1 MKLNLFLIFLVLI
14 SCEIDYNNEKKI
26 TFNPIAKVENK
37 FLYMDDLIQLENNSD
52 SIKFMTK
59 QINDWIKKEI
69 ILLHAYNNV
78 NDRNLIDK
86 KLKKYEDDLILYQ
99 YENELLSNNINFLIS
114 DSSIIKYYNENIK
127 DFILG
132 SKIVR
137 CLYTKIP
144 LDAPDLIKF
153 KTLLKRYPESN
164 INDIKS
170 YSFQFAEQYFLDDS
184 IWLDFEDLIINTPF
198 VELNQEFSYLL
209 ENKLLE
215 NQDNEFH
222 YFIKIIDY
230 KTPGDISPISFE
242 YDIIKAI
249 LLNDRKKELLN
260 KLQDSIYLKFI
271 DQVEYEI
278 Y

>member
-1 MKLNLFLIFLVLI
+1 MKINLFLIFLILT
-14 SCEIDYNNEKKI
+14 SCKIDYKNEQEI
-26 TFNPIAKVENK
+26 QSNPIAKVENK
-37 FLYMDDLIQLENNSD
+37 FLYKEDLIKFDNNSD
-52 SIKFMTK
+52 SIKLKAK

-69 ILLHAYNNV
+69 ILLHAYNNI
-78 NDRNLIDK
+78 NDRNFIDK

-99 YENELLSNNINFLIS
+99 YENELLLNNINYSIS
-114 DSSIIKYYNENIK
+114 DSAISKYYTENIK
-127 DFILG
+127 DFLLG

-144 LDAPDLIKF
+144 LDAPDIIKF
-153 KTLLKRYPESN
+153 KTLIKRYPESD

-170 YSFQFAEQYFLDDS
+170 YSFQFADQYFLDDS
-184 IWLDFEDLIINTPF
+184 IWLDFEELIINTPF
-198 VELNQEFSYLL
+198 IELDQESSYLL
-209 ENKLLE
+209 ENKFLE
-215 NQDNEFH
+215 NKDDQFH
-222 YFIKIIDY
+222 YFIKIIDF
-230 KTPGDISPISFE
+230 KKPGDISPISFE

>member
-1 MKLNLFLIFLVLI
+1 MKINFFLIFLILT
-14 SCEIDYNNEKKI
+14 SCKIDYKNEEEIKS
-26 TFNPIAKVENK
+26 NPIAKVENK
-37 FLYMDDLIQLENNSD
+37 FLYKEDLIQFENNSD
-52 SIKFMTK
+52 SIKIRAK

-69 ILLHAYNNV
+69 ILLHAYNNI
-78 NDRNLIDK
+78 NNRNFIDK

-99 YENELLSNNINFLIS
+99 YENELLLNNINYSIS
-114 DSSIIKYYNENIK
+114 DSAISKYYTENIK
-127 DFILG
+127 DFLLG

-144 LDAPDLIKF
+144 LDAPDIIKF
-153 KTLLKRYPESN
+153 KTLIKRYPESD

-198 VELNQEFSYLL
+198 IELDQESSYLL
-209 ENKLLE
+209 KNKFLENKDD
-215 NQDNEFH
+215 QFH
-222 YFIKIIDY
+222 YFIKIIDF
-230 KTPGDISPISFE
+230 KKPGDISPISFE

>member
-1 MKLNLFLIFLVLI
+1 MKINLFLIFLILT
-14 SCEIDYNNEKKI
+14 SCKIDYKNEEEIKS
-26 TFNPIAKVENK
+26 NPIAKVENK
-37 FLYMDDLIQLENNSD
+37 FLYNEDLIQFENNSD
-52 SIKFMTK
+52 SIKIRAK

-69 ILLHAYNNV
+69 ILLHAYNNI
-78 NDRNLIDK
+78 NNRNFIDK

-99 YENELLSNNINFLIS
+99 YENELLLNNINYSIS
-114 DSSIIKYYNENIK
+114 DSAISKYYTENIK
-127 DFILG
+127 DFLLG

-144 LDAPDLIKF
+144 LDAPDIIKF
-153 KTLLKRYPESN
+153 KTLIKRYPESD
-164 INDIKS
+164 INNIKS

-184 IWLDFEDLIINTPF
+184 IWLDFEELIINTPF
-198 VELNQEFSYLL
+198 IELDQESSYLL
-209 ENKLLE
+209 KNKFLENKDD
-215 NQDNEFH
+215 QFH
-222 YFIKIIDY
+222 YFIKIIDF
-230 KTPGDISPISFE
+230 KKPGDISPISFE

-271 DQVEYEI
+271 DQVEYEN

>member
-1 MKLNLFLIFLVLI
+1 MKINLFLIFLILT
-14 SCEIDYNNEKKI
+14 SCKIDYKNEQEI
-26 TFNPIAKVENK
+26 QSNPIAKVENK
-37 FLYMDDLIQLENNSD
+37 FLYKEDLIQFENNSD
-52 SIKFMTK
+52 SIKIRAK

-69 ILLHAYNNV
+69 ILLHAYNNI
-78 NDRNLIDK
+78 NNRNFIDK

-99 YENELLSNNINFLIS
+99 YENELLLNNINYSIS
-114 DSSIIKYYNENIK
+114 DSAISKYYTENIK
-127 DFILG
+127 DFLLG

-144 LDAPDLIKF
+144 LDAPDIIKF
-153 KTLLKRYPESN
+153 KTLIKRYPESD

-184 IWLDFEDLIINTPF
+184 IWLDFEELIINTPF
-198 VELNQEFSYLL
+198 IELDKESSYLL
-209 ENKLLE
+209 KNKFLENKDD
-215 NQDNEFH
+215 QFH
-222 YFIKIIDY
+222 YFIKIIDF
-230 KTPGDISPISFE
+230 KKPGDISPISFE

>member
-1 MKLNLFLIFLVLI
+1 MKPNFFMFFLILI
-14 SCEIDYNNEKKI
+14 SCKIDSKKEEEIKS
-26 TFNPIAKVENK
+26 NPLAKVENN
-37 FLYMDDLIQLENNSD
+37 FLYLDDLIIPDNKYD
-52 SIKFMTK
+52 SSKFVAK
-59 QINDWIKKEI
+59 QINDWIKNEI
-69 ILLHAYNNV
+69 ILLHAYNNI
-78 NDRNLIDK
+78 NDRIFIDK

-99 YENELLSNNINFLIS
+99 YENELLSNNVNFIIS
-114 DSSIIKYYNENIK
+114 DLEISKYYNENIK

-144 LDAPDLIKF
+144 LGAPEIINFKKLI
-153 KTLLKRYPESN
+153 KRYPQSN

-184 IWLDFEDLIINTPF
+184 VWLDFDDLIINTPF
-198 VELNQEFSYLL
+198 IELDNGFSYLI
-209 ENKLLE
+209 NNRFLE
-215 NQDNEFH
+215 NQDDMFY

-249 LLNDRKKELLN
+249 LLNDKKKELLN

-271 DQVEYEI
+271 DQVDYEV

>member
-1 MKLNLFLIFLVLI
+1 MKINLFLIFLILT
-14 SCEIDYNNEKKI
+14 SCKIDYKNEQEI
-26 TFNPIAKVENK
+26 QSNPIAKVENK
-37 FLYMDDLIQLENNSD
+37 FLYKEDLIQFENNSD
-52 SIKFMTK
+52 SIKIRAK

-69 ILLHAYNNV
+69 ILLHAYNNI
-78 NDRNLIDK
+78 NNRNFIDK

-99 YENELLSNNINFLIS
+99 YENELLLNNINYSIS
-114 DSSIIKYYNENIK
+114 DSAISKYYTENIK
-127 DFILG
+127 DFLLG

-144 LDAPDLIKF
+144 LDAPDIIKF
-153 KTLLKRYPESN
+153 KTLIKRYPESD

-184 IWLDFEDLIINTPF
+184 IWLDFEELIINTPF
-198 VELNQEFSYLL
+198 IELDQESSYLL
-209 ENKLLE
+209 KNKFLENKDD
-215 NQDNEFH
+215 QFH
-222 YFIKIIDY
+222 YFIKIIDF
-230 KTPGDISPISFE
+230 KKPGDISPISFE

>member
-1 MKLNLFLIFLVLI
+1 MKLNYYIFFLVLI
-14 SCEIDYNNEKKI
+14 SCKIDYKNKEKI
-26 TFNPIAKVENK
+26 TSNPVAKVEDK
-37 FLYMDDLIQLENNSD
+37 FLYLDDLIRSEADYD
-52 SIKFMTK
+52 SAKFISK
-59 QINDWIKKEI
+59 QINDWIKNEI

-78 NDRNLIDK
+78 NNRNFIDK

-99 YENELLSNNINFLIS
+99 YENELLSNNLNFIIS
-114 DSSIIKYYNENIK
+114 DIEITKYYDENVK

-144 LDAPDLIKF
+144 LGAPAIVDF
-153 KTLLKRYPESN
+153 KNLLKRYPESD

-170 YSFQFAEQYFLDDS
+170 YSFKFADQYFLDDS
-184 IWLDFEDLIINTPF
+184 IWLDFDDLIVNIPF
-198 VELNQEFSYLL
+198 IELDQGFSYLIN
-209 ENKLLE
+209 NKFLE
-215 NQDNEFH
+215 NQDDSFY

-230 KTPGDISPISFE
+230 KKPGDISPISFE

>member
-1 MKLNLFLIFLVLI
+1 MKINLFLIFLILT
-14 SCEIDYNNEKKI
+14 SCKIDYKNEEEIKS
-26 TFNPIAKVENK
+26 NPIAKVENK
-37 FLYMDDLIQLENNSD
+37 FLYKEDLIQFENNSD
-52 SIKFMTK
+52 SIKIRAK

-69 ILLHAYNNV
+69 ILLHAYNNI
-78 NDRNLIDK
+78 NNRNFIDK

-99 YENELLSNNINFLIS
+99 YENELLLNNINYSIS
-114 DSSIIKYYNENIK
+114 DSAISKYYTENIK
-127 DFILG
+127 DFLLG

-144 LDAPDLIKF
+144 LDAPDIIKF
-153 KTLLKRYPESN
+153 KTLIKRYPESD
-164 INDIKS
+164 INNIKS

-184 IWLDFEDLIINTPF
+184 IWLDFEELIINTPF
-198 VELNQEFSYLL
+198 IELDQESSYLL
-209 ENKLLE
+209 KNKFLENKDD
-215 NQDNEFH
+215 QFH
-222 YFIKIIDY
+222 YFIKIIDF
-230 KTPGDISPISFE
+230 KKPGDISPISFE

>member
-1 MKLNLFLIFLVLI
+1 MKLNLFLIFLILT
-14 SCEIDYNNEKKI
+14 SCKMDYENEEEMKS
-26 TFNPIAKVENK
+26 NPIAKVENK
-37 FLYMDDLIQLENNSD
+37 FLYKEDLIQFENNSD
-52 SIKFMTK
+52 SIKIRAK

-69 ILLHAYNNV
+69 ILLHAYNNI
-78 NDRNLIDK
+78 NDRNFIDK

-99 YENELLSNNINFLIS
+99 YQNELLLNNISYSIS
-114 DSSIIKYYNENIK
+114 DSAISKYYTENIK
-127 DFILG
+127 DFLLG

-144 LDAPDLIKF
+144 LDAPDIIKF
-153 KTLLKRYPESN
+153 KTLIKRYPESD
-164 INDIKS
+164 INNIKS

-184 IWLDFEDLIINTPF
+184 IWLDFEELIINTPF
-198 VELNQEFSYLL
+198 IELDQESSYLL
-209 ENKLLE
+209 KNKFLENKDD
-215 NQDNEFH
+215 QFH
-222 YFIKIIDY
+222 YFIKIIDF
-230 KTPGDISPISFE
+230 KKPGDISPISFE

>member
-1 MKLNLFLIFLVLI
+1 MKINLFLIFLILT
-14 SCEIDYNNEKKI
+14 SCKIDYKNEEEIKS
-26 TFNPIAKVENK
+26 NPIAKVENK
-37 FLYMDDLIQLENNSD
+37 FLYKEDLIQFDNNSD
-52 SIKFMTK
+52 SIKLKAK

-69 ILLHAYNNV
+69 ILLHAYNNI
-78 NDRNLIDK
+78 NNRNFIDK
-86 KLKKYEDDLILYQ
+86 KLKKYEDDLILYE
-99 YENELLSNNINFLIS
+99 YENELLLNNINYSIS
-114 DSSIIKYYNENIK
+114 DSAISKYYTENIK
-127 DFILG
+127 DFLLG

-144 LDAPDLIKF
+144 LDAPDIIKF
-153 KTLLKRYPESN
+153 KTLIKRYPESD

-198 VELNQEFSYLL
+198 IELDQESSYLL
-209 ENKLLE
+209 KNKFLENKDD
-215 NQDNEFH
+215 QFH
-222 YFIKIIDY
+222 YFIKIIDF
-230 KTPGDISPISFE
+230 KKPGDISPISFE

>member
-1 MKLNLFLIFLVLI
+1 MKLNLFLIFLVFI
-14 SCEIDYNNEKKI
+14 SCTIDYKKEKEIKS
-26 TFNPIAKVENK
+26 NPIAKVENK
-37 FLYMDDLIQLENNSD
+37 FLYMDDLIKFENNPD
-52 SIKFMTK
+52 SIQFMTK

-78 NDRNLIDK
+78 NDLNLIDK
-86 KLKKYEDDLILYQ
+86 KLKKYQDDLILYQ
-99 YENELLSNNINFLIS
+99 YENELLSNNVNFLIS
-114 DSSIIKYYNENIK
+114 DSAIIKYYNENIK

-137 CLYTKIP
+137 CLYAKIP

-153 KTLLKRYPESN
+153 KTLVKRYPESN

-184 IWLDFEDLIINTPF
+184 IWIDFEDLIINTPF
-198 VELNQEFSYLL
+198 IELNQEFSYLL
-209 ENKLLE
+209 NNKFLE
-215 NQDNEFH
+215 NQDDEFH

-249 LLNDRKKELLN
+249 LLNDRKKKLLN

>member
-1 MKLNLFLIFLVLI
+1 M
-14 SCEIDYNNEKKI
+14 
-26 TFNPIAKVENK
+26 
-37 FLYMDDLIQLENNSD
+37 
-52 SIKFMTK
+52 
-59 QINDWIKKEI
+59 
-69 ILLHAYNNV
+69 
-78 NDRNLIDK
+78 
-86 KLKKYEDDLILYQ
+86 ILYQ
-99 YENELLSNNINFLIS
+99 YENELLLNNISYSIS
-114 DSSIIKYYNENIK
+114 DSAISKYYTENIK
-127 DFILG
+127 DFLLG

-144 LDAPDLIKF
+144 LDAPDIIKF
-153 KTLLKRYPESN
+153 KTLIKRYPESD

-170 YSFQFAEQYFLDDS
+170 YSFQFAELYFLDDS

-198 VELNQEFSYLL
+198 IELNQEFSYLL
-209 ENKLLE
+209 NNKLLE
-215 NQDNEFH
+215 NQDDEFR

-271 DQVEYEI
+271 DQVQYEI

>member
-1 MKLNLFLIFLVLI
+1 MKLNLFLIFLVFI
-14 SCEIDYNNEKKI
+14 SCTIDYKKEKEIKS
-26 TFNPIAKVENK
+26 NPIAKVENK
-37 FLYMDDLIQLENNSD
+37 FLYMDDLIKFENNPD
-52 SIKFMTK
+52 SIQFVTK

-78 NDRNLIDK
+78 NDLNLIDK
-86 KLKKYEDDLILYQ
+86 KLKKYQDDLILYQ
-99 YENELLSNNINFLIS
+99 YENELLSNNVNFLIS
-114 DSSIIKYYNENIK
+114 DSAIIKYYNENIK

-137 CLYTKIP
+137 CLYAKIP

-153 KTLLKRYPESN
+153 KTLVKRYPESN

-184 IWLDFEDLIINTPF
+184 IWIDFEDLIINTPF
-198 VELNQEFSYLL
+198 IELNQEFSYLL
-209 ENKLLE
+209 NNKFLE
-215 NQDNEFH
+215 NQDDEFH

-249 LLNDRKKELLN
+249 LLNDRKKKLLN

>member
-1 MKLNLFLIFLVLI
+1 MKINLFLIFLILT
-14 SCEIDYNNEKKI
+14 SCKIDYKNEEEIKS
-26 TFNPIAKVENK
+26 NPIAKVENK
-37 FLYMDDLIQLENNSD
+37 FLYKEDLIQFENNSD
-52 SIKFMTK
+52 SIKIRAK

-69 ILLHAYNNV
+69 ILLHAYNNI
-78 NDRNLIDK
+78 NNRNFIDK

-99 YENELLSNNINFLIS
+99 YENELLLNNINYSIS
-114 DSSIIKYYNENIK
+114 DSAISKYYTENIK
-127 DFILG
+127 DFLLG

-144 LDAPDLIKF
+144 LDAPDIIKF
-153 KTLLKRYPESN
+153 KTLIKRYPESD

-198 VELNQEFSYLL
+198 IELDQESSYLL
-209 ENKLLE
+209 KNKFLENKDD
-215 NQDNEFH
+215 QFH
-222 YFIKIIDY
+222 YFIKIIDF
-230 KTPGDISPISFE
+230 KKPGDISPISFE

>member
-1 MKLNLFLIFLVLI
+1 MKINLFLIFLILT
-14 SCEIDYNNEKKI
+14 SCKIDYKNEEEIKS
-26 TFNPIAKVENK
+26 NPIAKVENK
-37 FLYMDDLIQLENNSD
+37 FLYKEDLIQFDNNSD
-52 SIKFMTK
+52 SIKLKAK

-69 ILLHAYNNV
+69 ILLHAYNNI
-78 NDRNLIDK
+78 NDRNFIDK

-99 YENELLSNNINFLIS
+99 YENELLLNNINYSIS
-114 DSSIIKYYNENIK
+114 DSAISKYYTENIK
-127 DFILG
+127 DFLLG

-144 LDAPDLIKF
+144 LDAPDIIKF
-153 KTLLKRYPESN
+153 KTLIKRYPESD

-184 IWLDFEDLIINTPF
+184 IWLDFEELIINTPF
-198 VELNQEFSYLL
+198 IELDQESSYLL
-209 ENKLLE
+209 KNKFLENKDD
-215 NQDNEFH
+215 QFH
-222 YFIKIIDY
+222 YFIKIIDF
-230 KTPGDISPISFE
+230 KKPGDISPISFE

>member
-1 MKLNLFLIFLVLI
+1 MKINLFLIFLILT
-14 SCEIDYNNEKKI
+14 SCKIDYKNEEEIKS
-26 TFNPIAKVENK
+26 NPIAKVENK
-37 FLYMDDLIQLENNSD
+37 FLYKEDLIQFENNSD
-52 SIKFMTK
+52 SIKIRAK

-69 ILLHAYNNV
+69 ILLHAYNNI
-78 NDRNLIDK
+78 NNRNFIDK

-99 YENELLSNNINFLIS
+99 YENELLLNNINYSIS
-114 DSSIIKYYNENIK
+114 DSAISKYYTENIK
-127 DFILG
+127 DFLLG

-144 LDAPDLIKF
+144 LDAPDIIKF
-153 KTLLKRYPESN
+153 KTLIKRYPESD

-184 IWLDFEDLIINTPF
+184 IWLDFEELIINTPF
-198 VELNQEFSYLL
+198 IELDQESSYLL
-209 ENKLLE
+209 KNKFLENKDD
-215 NQDNEFH
+215 QFH
-222 YFIKIIDY
+222 YFIKIIDF
-230 KTPGDISPISFE
+230 KKPGDISPISFE

>member
-1 MKLNLFLIFLVLI
+1 MKLNLFLIFLILI
-14 SCEIDYNNEKKI
+14 SCKIDYKNEEEIKS
-26 TFNPIAKVENK
+26 NPIAKVENK
-37 FLYMDDLIQLENNSD
+37 FLYNEDLIQFENNSD
-52 SIKFMTK
+52 SIKIRAK

-69 ILLHAYNNV
+69 ILLHAYNNI
-78 NDRNLIDK
+78 NNRNFIDK

-99 YENELLSNNINFLIS
+99 YENELLLNNINYSIS
-114 DSSIIKYYNENIK
+114 DSAISKYYTENIK
-127 DFILG
+127 DFLLG

-144 LDAPDLIKF
+144 LDAPDIIKF
-153 KTLLKRYPESN
+153 KTLIKRYPESD

-184 IWLDFEDLIINTPF
+184 IWLDFEELIINTPF
-198 VELNQEFSYLL
+198 IELDQESSYLL
-209 ENKLLE
+209 KNKFLENKDD
-215 NQDNEFH
+215 QFH
-222 YFIKIIDY
+222 YFIKIIDF
-230 KTPGDISPISFE
+230 KKPGDISPISFE

>member
-1 MKLNLFLIFLVLI
+1 MKINLFLIFLILT
-14 SCEIDYNNEKKI
+14 SCKIDYKNEEEIKS
-26 TFNPIAKVENK
+26 NPIAKVENK
-37 FLYMDDLIQLENNSD
+37 FLYKEDLIQFDNNSD
-52 SIKFMTK
+52 SIKLKAK

-69 ILLHAYNNV
+69 ILLHAYNNI
-78 NDRNLIDK
+78 NNRNFIDK
-86 KLKKYEDDLILYQ
+86 KLKKYEDDLILYE
-99 YENELLSNNINFLIS
+99 YENELLLNNINYSIS
-114 DSSIIKYYNENIK
+114 DSAISKYYTENIK
-127 DFILG
+127 DFLLG

-144 LDAPDLIKF
+144 LDAPDIIKF
-153 KTLLKRYPESN
+153 KTLIKRYPESD

-184 IWLDFEDLIINTPF
+184 IWLDFEELIINTPF
-198 VELNQEFSYLL
+198 IELDQESSYLL
-209 ENKLLE
+209 KNKFLENKDD
-215 NQDNEFH
+215 QFH
-222 YFIKIIDY
+222 YFIKIIDF
-230 KTPGDISPISFE
+230 KKPGDISPISFE

>member
-1 MKLNLFLIFLVLI
+1 MKLNLFLIFLILN
-14 SCEIDYNNEKKI
+14 SCKIDYKNEEEIKS
-26 TFNPIAKVENK
+26 NPIAKVENK
-37 FLYMDDLIQLENNSD
+37 FLYNEDLIQFENNSD
-52 SIKFMTK
+52 SIKIRAK

-69 ILLHAYNNV
+69 ILLHAYNNI
-78 NDRNLIDK
+78 NNRNFIDK

-99 YENELLSNNINFLIS
+99 YENELLLNNINYSIS
-114 DSSIIKYYNENIK
+114 DSAISKYYTENIK
-127 DFILG
+127 DFLLG

-144 LDAPDLIKF
+144 LDAPDIINF
-153 KTLLKRYPESN
+153 KTLIKRYPESD

-184 IWLDFEDLIINTPF
+184 IWLDFEELIINTPF
-198 VELNQEFSYLL
+198 IELDQESSYLL
-209 ENKLLE
+209 KNKFLENKDD
-215 NQDNEFH
+215 QFH
-222 YFIKIIDY
+222 YFIKIIDF
-230 KTPGDISPISFE
+230 KKPGDISPISFE

>member
-1 MKLNLFLIFLVLI
+1 MKINLFLIFLILT
-14 SCEIDYNNEKKI
+14 SCKIDYKNEEEIKS
-26 TFNPIAKVENK
+26 NPIAKVENK
-37 FLYMDDLIQLENNSD
+37 FLYKEDLIQFENNSD
-52 SIKFMTK
+52 SIKIRAK

-69 ILLHAYNNV
+69 ILLHAYNNI
-78 NDRNLIDK
+78 NNRNFIDK

-99 YENELLSNNINFLIS
+99 YENELLLNNINYSIS
-114 DSSIIKYYNENIK
+114 DSAISKYYTENIK
-127 DFILG
+127 DFLLG

-144 LDAPDLIKF
+144 LDAPDIIKF
-153 KTLLKRYPESN
+153 KTLIKRYPESD

-184 IWLDFEDLIINTPF
+184 IWLDFEELIINTPF
-198 VELNQEFSYLL
+198 IELDQESSYLL
-209 ENKLLE
+209 KNKFLENKDDQIH
-215 NQDNEFH
+215 N
-222 YFIKIIDY
+222 FIKIIDF
-230 KTPGDISPISFE
+230 KKPGDISPISFE

>member
-1 MKLNLFLIFLVLI
+1 MKLNLFLIFLVFI
-14 SCEIDYNNEKKI
+14 SCTIDYKKEKEIKS
-26 TFNPIAKVENK
+26 NPIAKVENK
-37 FLYMDDLIQLENNSD
+37 FLYMDDLIKFENNPD
-52 SIKFMTK
+52 SIQFMTK

-78 NDRNLIDK
+78 IDLNLIDK
-86 KLKKYEDDLILYQ
+86 KLKKYQDDLILYQ
-99 YENELLSNNINFLIS
+99 YENELLSNNVNFLIS
-114 DSSIIKYYNENIK
+114 DSAIIKYYNENIK

-137 CLYTKIP
+137 CLYAKIP

-153 KTLLKRYPESN
+153 KTLVKRYPESN

-184 IWLDFEDLIINTPF
+184 IWIDFEDLIINTPF
-198 VELNQEFSYLL
+198 IELNQEFSYLL
-209 ENKLLE
+209 NNKFLE
-215 NQDNEFH
+215 NQDDEFH

-249 LLNDRKKELLN
+249 LLNDRKKKLLN

>member
-14 SCEIDYNNEKKI
+14 SCEIDYNNKKKI
-26 TFNPIAKVENK
+26 TSNPIAKVENK

-153 KTLLKRYPESN
+153 KTLMKRYPESN
-164 INDIKS
+164 INDIKL

-198 VELNQEFSYLL
+198 IELNQEFSYLL
-209 ENKLLE
+209 NNKLLE
-215 NQDNEFH
+215 NQDDEFH

-271 DQVEYEI
+271 DQVQYEI

>member
-1 MKLNLFLIFLVLI
+1 MKINLFLIFLILT
-14 SCEIDYNNEKKI
+14 SCKIDYKNEEEIKS
-26 TFNPIAKVENK
+26 NPIAKVENK
-37 FLYMDDLIQLENNSD
+37 FLYKEDLIQFENNSD
-52 SIKFMTK
+52 SIKIRAK

-69 ILLHAYNNV
+69 ILLHAYNNI
-78 NDRNLIDK
+78 NNRNFIDK

-99 YENELLSNNINFLIS
+99 YENELLLNNINYSIS
-114 DSSIIKYYNENIK
+114 DSAISKYYTENIK
-127 DFILG
+127 DFLLG

-144 LDAPDLIKF
+144 LDAPDIIKF
-153 KTLLKRYPESN
+153 KTLIKRYPESD

-198 VELNQEFSYLL
+198 IELDKESSYLL
-209 ENKLLE
+209 KNKFLENKDD
-215 NQDNEFH
+215 QFH
-222 YFIKIIDY
+222 YFIKIIDF
-230 KTPGDISPISFE
+230 KKPGDISPISFE

>member
-1 MKLNLFLIFLVLI
+1 MKLNLFLIFLILI
-14 SCEIDYNNEKKI
+14 SCKIDYKNEEEIKS
-26 TFNPIAKVENK
+26 NPIAKVENK
-37 FLYMDDLIQLENNSD
+37 FLYKEDLIQFDNNSD
-52 SIKFMTK
+52 SIKFRTK
-59 QINDWIKKEI
+59 QVNDWIKKEI
-69 ILLHAYNNV
+69 ILLHAYNNI
-78 NDRNLIDK
+78 NNRNFIDK

-99 YENELLSNNINFLIS
+99 YENELLLNNINYSIS
-114 DSSIIKYYNENIK
+114 DSAISKYYTENIK
-127 DFILG
+127 DFLLG

-144 LDAPDLIKF
+144 LDAPDIIKF
-153 KTLLKRYPESN
+153 KTLIKRYPESD

-184 IWLDFEDLIINTPF
+184 IWLDFEELIINTPF
-198 VELNQEFSYLL
+198 IELDQESSYLL
-209 ENKLLE
+209 KNKFLENKDD
-215 NQDNEFH
+215 QFH
-222 YFIKIIDY
+222 YFIKIIDF
-230 KTPGDISPISFE
+230 KKPGDISPISFE

>member
-1 MKLNLFLIFLVLI
+1 MKLNFFMFFLVLI
-14 SCEIDYNNEKKI
+14 SCKIDYNKEEKIKS
-26 TFNPIAKVENK
+26 NPLAKVENK
-37 FLYMDDLIQLENNSD
+37 FLYLDDLFRPKNNYD
-52 SIKFMTK
+52 SSEFIAN
-59 QINDWIKKEI
+59 QINDWIKNEI
-69 ILLHAYNNV
+69 ILLHAYNNI
-78 NDRNLIDK
+78 NDRNFIDK

-99 YENELLSNNINFLIS
+99 YENELLSNNVNFIIS
-114 DSSIIKYYNENIK
+114 DLEISKYYNQNIK

-144 LDAPDLIKF
+144 LGAPEIINFKKLI
-153 KTLLKRYPESN
+153 KRYPESN
-164 INDIKS
+164 ISDIKS

-184 IWLDFEDLIINTPF
+184 VWLDFDDLIINTPF
-198 VELNQEFSYLL
+198 IELDNDFSYLVN
-209 ENKLLE
+209 NKFLE
-215 NQDNEFH
+215 NQDERFY

-230 KTPGDISPISFE
+230 KIPGDISPISFE

-271 DQVEYEI
+271 DQVNYEV

>member
-1 MKLNLFLIFLVLI
+1 MKPNFFMFFFILI
-14 SCEIDYNNEKKI
+14 SCKIDSNKEEEIKS
-26 TFNPIAKVENK
+26 NPLAKVENN
-37 FLYMDDLIQLENNSD
+37 FLYLDDLIIPDNKYD
-52 SIKFMTK
+52 SSKFVAK

-69 ILLHAYNNV
+69 ILLHAYNNI
-78 NDRNLIDK
+78 NNRNFIDK

-99 YENELLSNNINFLIS
+99 YENQLLLNNISYSIS
-114 DSSIIKYYNENIK
+114 DSAISKYYTENIK
-127 DFILG
+127 DFLLG

-144 LDAPDLIKF
+144 LDAPDIINF
-153 KTLLKRYPESN
+153 KTLIKRYPESD

-184 IWLDFEDLIINTPF
+184 IWLDFEELIINTPF
-198 VELNQEFSYLL
+198 IELDKESSYLL
-209 ENKLLE
+209 KNKFLENKDD
-215 NQDNEFH
+215 QFH
-222 YFIKIIDY
+222 YFIKIIDF
-230 KTPGDISPISFE
+230 KKPGDISPISFE

>member
-1 MKLNLFLIFLVLI
+1 MKLNLFLIFLILT
-14 SCEIDYNNEKKI
+14 SCKIDYKNEEEIKS
-26 TFNPIAKVENK
+26 NPIAKVENK
-37 FLYMDDLIQLENNSD
+37 FLYKEDLIQFENNSD
-52 SIKFMTK
+52 SIKIRAK

-69 ILLHAYNNV
+69 ILLHAYNNI
-78 NDRNLIDK
+78 NNRNFIDK
-86 KLKKYEDDLILYQ
+86 KLKKYEDDLILYE
-99 YENELLSNNINFLIS
+99 YENELLLNNINYSIS
-114 DSSIIKYYNENIK
+114 DSAISKYYTENIK
-127 DFILG
+127 DFLLG

-144 LDAPDLIKF
+144 LDAPDIIKF
-153 KTLLKRYPESN
+153 KTLIKRYPESD

-184 IWLDFEDLIINTPF
+184 IWLDFEELIINTPF
-198 VELNQEFSYLL
+198 IELDKESSYLL
-209 ENKLLE
+209 KNKFLENKDD
-215 NQDNEFH
+215 QFH
-222 YFIKIIDY
+222 YFIKIIDF
-230 KTPGDISPISFE
+230 KKPGDISPISFE

>member
-1 MKLNLFLIFLVLI
+1 MKLNLFLIFLILI
-14 SCEIDYNNEKKI
+14 SCKIDYKNEEEIKS
-26 TFNPIAKVENK
+26 NPIAKVENK
-37 FLYMDDLIQLENNSD
+37 FLYKEDLIQFENNSD
-52 SIKFMTK
+52 SIKIRAK

-69 ILLHAYNNV
+69 ILLHAYNNI
-78 NDRNLIDK
+78 NNRNFIDK

-99 YENELLSNNINFLIS
+99 YENELLLNNINYSIS
-114 DSSIIKYYNENIK
+114 DSAISKYYTENIK
-127 DFILG
+127 DFLLG

-144 LDAPDLIKF
+144 LDAPDIIKF
-153 KTLLKRYPESN
+153 KTLIKRYPESD

-184 IWLDFEDLIINTPF
+184 IWLDFEELIINTPF
-198 VELNQEFSYLL
+198 IELDQESSYLL
-209 ENKLLE
+209 KNKFLENKDD
-215 NQDNEFH
+215 QFH
-222 YFIKIIDY
+222 YFIKIIDF
-230 KTPGDISPISFE
+230 KKPGDISPISFE

>member
-1 MKLNLFLIFLVLI
+1 MKINLFLIFLILT
-14 SCEIDYNNEKKI
+14 SCKIDYKNEEEI
-26 TFNPIAKVENK
+26 QSNPIAKVENK
-37 FLYMDDLIQLENNSD
+37 FLYKEDLIQFENNSD
-52 SIKFMTK
+52 SIKIRAK

-69 ILLHAYNNV
+69 ILLHAYNNI
-78 NDRNLIDK
+78 NNRNFIDK

-99 YENELLSNNINFLIS
+99 YENELLLNNINYSIS
-114 DSSIIKYYNENIK
+114 DSAISKYYTENIK
-127 DFILG
+127 DFLLG

-144 LDAPDLIKF
+144 LDAPDIIKF
-153 KTLLKRYPESN
+153 KTLIKRYPESD
-164 INDIKS
+164 INNIKS

-184 IWLDFEDLIINTPF
+184 IWLDFEELIINTPF
-198 VELNQEFSYLL
+198 IELDQESSYLL
-209 ENKLLE
+209 KNKFLENKDD
-215 NQDNEFH
+215 QFH
-222 YFIKIIDY
+222 YFIKIIDF
-230 KTPGDISPISFE
+230 KKPGDISPISFE

>member
-14 SCEIDYNNEKKI
+14 SCEIDYNNEQKI
-26 TFNPIAKVENK
+26 TSTPIAKVENK

-153 KTLLKRYPESN
+153 KTLMKR
-164 INDIKS
+164 
-170 YSFQFAEQYFLDDS
+170 
-184 IWLDFEDLIINTPF
+184 
-198 VELNQEFSYLL
+198 
-209 ENKLLE
+209 
-215 NQDNEFH
+215 
-222 YFIKIIDY
+222 
-230 KTPGDISPISFE
+230 
-242 YDIIKAI
+242 
-249 LLNDRKKELLN
+249 
-260 KLQDSIYLKFI
+260 
-271 DQVEYEI
+271 
-278 Y
+278 

>member
-1 MKLNLFLIFLVLI
+1 MKLNLFLIFLILI
-14 SCEIDYNNEKKI
+14 SCKIDYKNEEEIKS
-26 TFNPIAKVENK
+26 NPIAKVENK
-37 FLYMDDLIQLENNSD
+37 FLYKEDLIQFENNSD
-52 SIKFMTK
+52 SIKIRAK

-69 ILLHAYNNV
+69 ILLHAYNNI
-78 NDRNLIDK
+78 NNRNFIDK

-99 YENELLSNNINFLIS
+99 YENELLLNNINYSIS
-114 DSSIIKYYNENIK
+114 DSAISKYYTENIK
-127 DFILG
+127 DFLLG

-144 LDAPDLIKF
+144 LDAPDIIKF
-153 KTLLKRYPESN
+153 KTLIKRYPESD
-164 INDIKS
+164 INNIKS

-184 IWLDFEDLIINTPF
+184 IWLDFEELIINTPF
-198 VELNQEFSYLL
+198 IELDQESSYLL
-209 ENKLLE
+209 KNKFLENKDD
-215 NQDNEFH
+215 QFH
-222 YFIKIIDY
+222 YFIKIIDF
-230 KTPGDISPISFE
+230 KKPGDISPISFE

>member
-1 MKLNLFLIFLVLI
+1 MKLNLFLIFLILI
-14 SCEIDYNNEKKI
+14 SCKIDYKNEEEIKS
-26 TFNPIAKVENK
+26 NPIAKVENK
-37 FLYMDDLIQLENNSD
+37 FLYKEDLIQFENNSD
-52 SIKFMTK
+52 SIKIRAK

-69 ILLHAYNNV
+69 ILLHAYNNI
-78 NDRNLIDK
+78 NNRNFIDK

-99 YENELLSNNINFLIS
+99 YENELLLNNINYSIS
-114 DSSIIKYYNENIK
+114 DSAISKYYTENIK
-127 DFILG
+127 DFLLG

-144 LDAPDLIKF
+144 LDAPDIIKF
-153 KTLLKRYPESN
+153 KTLIKRYPESD

-184 IWLDFEDLIINTPF
+184 IWLDFEELIVNTPF
-198 VELNQEFSYLL
+198 IELDKESSYLL
-209 ENKLLE
+209 KNKFLENKDD
-215 NQDNEFH
+215 QFH
-222 YFIKIIDY
+222 YFIKIIDF
-230 KTPGDISPISFE
+230 KKPGDISPISFE

>member
-14 SCEIDYNNEKKI
+14 SCEIDYNNKKKI
-26 TFNPIAKVENK
+26 TSNPIAKVENK

-153 KTLLKRYPESN
+153 KTLMKRYPESN

-198 VELNQEFSYLL
+198 IELNQEFSYLL
-209 ENKLLE
+209 NNKLLE
-215 NQDNEFH
+215 NQDDEFH

-271 DQVEYEI
+271 DQVQYEI